1 MKTADSKKDG
11 PCVDRDPHEGAMNRF
26 ILGLVVGLL
35 CCGIG
40 ASTSA
45 QDAESFN
52 LLKLAGNNVHW
63 QAPANDQPLVVT

>member
-1 MKTADSKKDG
+1 
-11 PCVDRDPHEGAMNRF
+11 MNRF